1 MRRVPQVTIR
11 MPVAAVQVEA
21 VAAAVPAE
29 AVVTHTRGVALNVAA
44 ITDHQHNRLT
54 IRTDV
59 EHTTHTT

>member
-21 VAAAVPAE
+21 VAAAAAE
-29 AVVTHTRGVALNVAA
+29 AVVIRTRGVALNVAA